1 MRYFYRGVIVGTFLL
16 LLCCYK
22 SVATKDS
29 DIYSVQINEPVQT
42 SWHDNFSLSCKVS
55 PSSHNFS
62 YDIDKPFTS
71 LDLVRAYIHDT
82 RFCQWRYDLTS

>member
-22 SVATKDS
+22 SVVTKDS

-42 SWHDNFSLSCKVS
+42 SWQDNFSLSCNAS
-55 PSSHNFS
+55 PHSHNFS
-62 YDIDKPFTS
+62 
-71 LDLVRAYIHDT
+71 
-82 RFCQWRYDLTS
+82 